1 MQLWVLATGTSVSQ
15 TLIFG
20 RTECHA
26 PAQVTKAAHA
36 RSERNRRPSPRTPLP
51 PPRGKRQTLAD
62 NTVATV
68 PSLIIYPRTPRT
80 PLRGENLITV

>member
-1 MQLWVLATGTSVSQ
+1 MQLWVLATGTCVSQ

-62 NTVATV
+62 NTVATLADYI
-68 PSLIIYPRTPRT
+68 PAYPAYPPQR
-80 PLRGENLITV
+80 